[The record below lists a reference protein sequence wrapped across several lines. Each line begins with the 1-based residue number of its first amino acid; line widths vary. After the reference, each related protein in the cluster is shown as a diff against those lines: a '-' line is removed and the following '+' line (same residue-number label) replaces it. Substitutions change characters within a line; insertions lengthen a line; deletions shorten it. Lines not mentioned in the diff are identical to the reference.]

1 MKILQP
7 LKKFHFA
14 NPLQKSEIFDPLRK
28 SRQRGGVY
36 IKWNGP
42 QNDQVADI
50 MFHVHL
56 SIHIKFVKEVQAC
69 TSFPL
74 CLGYVTTKL

>member
-42 QNDQVADI
+42 DNVVIA
-50 MFHVHL
+50 MFYFL
-56 SIHIKFVKEVQAC
+56 KF
-69 TSFPL
+69 
-74 CLGYVTTKL
+74 Y

>member
-42 QNDQVADI
+42 YILAQWSDMAWITLVI
-50 MFHVHL
+50 WL
-56 SIHIKFVKEVQAC
+56 SRKI
-69 TSFPL
+69 
-74 CLGYVTTKL
+74 

>member
-42 QNDQVADI
+42 IPGTLTAFNNLEWCHHAVI
-50 MFHVHL
+50 ML
-56 SIHIKFVKEVQAC
+56 KETSCNEEKIRRQQIKRREK
-69 TSFPL
+69 
-74 CLGYVTTKL
+74 

>member
-7 LKKFHFA
+7 LKKFHLA

-42 QNDQVADI
+42 NALQN
-50 MFHVHL
+50 
-56 SIHIKFVKEVQAC
+56 C
-69 TSFPL
+69 
-74 CLGYVTTKL
+74 

>member
-7 LKKFHFA
+7 LKKFHLA

-42 QNDQVADI
+42 LI
-50 MFHVHL
+50 PPRHVPH
-56 SIHIKFVKEVQAC
+56 
-69 TSFPL
+69 
-74 CLGYVTTKL
+74 GM

>member
-42 QNDQVADI
+42 SQPMLKNL
-50 MFHVHL
+50 L
-56 SIHIKFVKEVQAC
+56 SKVTPLINSCSVVELTNKHI
-69 TSFPL
+69 
-74 CLGYVTTKL
+74 

>member
-7 LKKFHFA
+7 LKKFHLA

-42 QNDQVADI
+42 
-50 MFHVHL
+50 
-56 SIHIKFVKEVQAC
+56 VQ
-69 TSFPL
+69 L
-74 CLGYVTTKL
+74 NHRH

>member
-7 LKKFHFA
+7 LKKFHLA

-28 SRQRGGVY
+28 SRQRGGVH

-42 QNDQVADI
+42 V
-50 MFHVHL
+50 F
-56 SIHIKFVKEVQAC
+56 
-69 TSFPL
+69 
-74 CLGYVTTKL
+74 GTKARMDTYRL